1 MASRDRGQVP
11 NLDLGRLGLRPRRS
25 SGRPGWRKLPLGLA
39 CLAFWGGGSGSVAPA
54 WGSWIDPDTLP
65 EDRSKSFV
73 GDEREF
79 GLVFSD
85 EFDRYLHHAA
95 LSTVRSCKQSAV
107 CCEQAARVPRTW
119 YVTISVHTRYS
130 GVCMYSGTR
139 YVPCTCYWCIRV
151 VFSTIAVLCAAYFTC
166 MCQRPQGERSIYHIS
181 EMAFTCLPGTRY
193 QISHRY
199 VLVQVLY
206 RFLKLLACCARGNN
220 SSSSSSSLPCQV
232 IHSDAACSSI
242 PGDVTCCPF

>member
-85 EFDRYLHHAA
+85 EFDRYLYHAA
-95 LSTVRSCKQSAV
+95 LSTVRTCKQSAV
-107 CCEQAARVPRTW
+107 CSEQAARFPRTW
-119 YVTISVHTRYS
+119 YVIIFVHVQVYWYQ
-130 GVCMYSGTR
+130 VY
-139 YVPCTCYWCIRV
+139 TCYWCIRV
-151 VFSTIAVLCAAYFTC
+151 VFSTTAVLCAAYFTC
-166 MCQRPQGERSIYHIS
+166 MCQRPQGEHYI
-181 EMAFTCLPGTRY
+181 
-193 QISHRY
+193 
-199 VLVQVLY
+199 
-206 RFLKLLACCARGNN
+206 
-220 SSSSSSSLPCQV
+220 
-232 IHSDAACSSI
+232 
-242 PGDVTCCPF
+242 